1 MKTQNPTNLSQSDRE
16 LLLKVLEVMD
26 GKQQPMLIGPEG
38 GHLQMP
44 EALFHVLTKATRALL
59 SGQSVQILSQGE
71 ELTSQAAADYLGC
84 SRPYLVSLLETG
96 EIPFHF
102 VGTHRRVA
110 LSDLQDYVQKRNQ
123 TRKQALAELTQL
135 ADEQDYDESY
145 MEEEPAP

>member
-1 MKTQNPTNLSQSDRE
+1 MKTQNPSNLSQSDRE
-16 LLLKVLEVMD
+16 LLQKVLEVMD

-59 SGQSVQILSQGE
+59 SGQSIQILSQGE
-71 ELTSQAAADYLGC
+71 ELTSQAAADCLGC
-84 SRPYLVSLLETG
+84 SRPYLVGLLDSG

-110 LSDLQDYVQKRNQ
+110 LNDMQKYIQKRNQ
-123 TRKQALAELTQL
+123 IRKEALAGLTQL
-135 ADEQDYDESY
+135 ATEEDYEESY
-145 MEEEPAP
+145 MGEDTV